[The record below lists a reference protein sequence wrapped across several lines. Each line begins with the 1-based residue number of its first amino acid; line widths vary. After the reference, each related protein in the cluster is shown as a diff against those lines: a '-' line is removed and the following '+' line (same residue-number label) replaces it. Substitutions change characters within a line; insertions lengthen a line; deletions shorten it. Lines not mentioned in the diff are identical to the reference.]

1 MLELLKNRRSIRK
14 YKDTP
19 IEKDVLEKILKC
31 ALIAPSS
38 KNKKPVEIIVVNDK
52 ETIFELEK
60 CKNMGTLGLKTAPT
74 AIAII
79 ANKEVSDVWVEDASI
94 VATVIQLEAEALGLG
109 SCWIQMRERQSENG
123 DSEVDVRKALDI
135 PDNYGVLCVLSLGY
149 KNEEKKPYNDSDLT
163 FDKIHYNKFN

>member
-94 VATVIQLEAEALGLG
+94 VATIIQLEAEALGLG

-123 DSEVDVRKALDI
+123 DSEVDVRKVLDI
-135 PDNYGVLCVLSLGY
+135 PDNYGVLCVLSIGY
-149 KNEEKKPYNDSDLT
+149 KNEEKKSYNDSD
-163 FDKIHYNKFN
+163 FNFSKIHYNKFI

>member
-1 MLELLKNRRSIRK
+1 MLELLKSRRSIRK

-94 VATVIQLEAEALGLG
+94 VTTIIQLEAEALGLG

-123 DSEVDVRKALDI
+123 DSESDVRKVLDI

-149 KNEEKKPYNDSDLT
+149 KNEEKNPYNDSD
-163 FDKIHYNKFN
+163 FDLNKIHYNKFN